1 MDTFTDANWD
11 REVLAS
17 PVPVV
22 VGFWAEWCVP
32 CHMADPALETA
43 EQQHHGRL
51 RFGLVNF
58 DENPGLVSRYAVSGL
73 PTVMVVKE
81 GRPVDRRVGLM
92 GRAAL
97 HDLVRKHLLSQG
109 GNVTHHPDGCKL
121 PP

>member
-11 REVLAS
+11 GEVLAS

-32 CHMADPALETA
+32 CHMAQPALESA
-43 EQQHHGRL
+43 EQQHGSRL

-58 DENPGLVSRYAVSGL
+58 DQNPGLVERYGVQGL
-73 PTVMVVKE
+73 PTVLVVKD
-81 GRPVDRRVGLM
+81 GRPAERRVGLM

-97 HDLVRKHLLSQG
+97 HDLLRKHLG
-109 GNVTHHPDGCKL
+109 R
-121 PP
+121 